1 MLAFLLGADR
11 QASLNEVTRCR
22 SPQMFSGTK
31 GKVLVGPAT
40 KGKKRNQQQSLLLLL
55 LYKNN
60 YLALVAN
67 ICPLKNNCH
76 VFALYQFSNNHNFK
90 KKSRE
95 YKSCVA

>member
-40 KGKKRNQQQSLLLLL
+40 KGKKRNQQQ
-55 LYKNN
+55 
-60 YLALVAN
+60 
-67 ICPLKNNCH
+67 
-76 VFALYQFSNNHNFK
+76 
-90 KKSRE
+90 
-95 YKSCVA
+95 